1 MDLLVCLSKNVNKK
15 HLWENI
21 STFSS
26 ERLSVPRDFQFSVSV
41 VRLSK
46 HHLMKMIS
54 VFANVTSS
62 FETFESSF
70 MTLVCSLRRY
80 N

>member
-26 ERLSVPRDFQFSVSV
+26 ERDFQ
-41 VRLSK
+41 LQK
-46 HHLMKMIS
+46 I
-54 VFANVTSS
+54 SS
-62 FETFESSF
+62 FQFQW
-70 MTLVCSLRRY
+70 
-80 N
+80 